1 VHRRKLAGSASRG
14 GGGDV
19 YETELLEPLA
29 DDDGDAAAAREFF
42 ARLDAQL
49 NKVNQFYRGKEQEFL
64 ERGRSLRRQ
73 MDILADLRAARARED
88 PSVASASAASGEYTR
103 VRPSS
108 TRRGDD
114 ARSAS

>member
-1 VHRRKLAGSASRG
+1 M
-14 GGGDV
+14 